1 MRHCGPRESQDLRQK
16 LRPRRQPLRTT
27 RNALHERRLTARWNL
42 PQPAQLYRSDRSR
55 RLEAQTS
62 LVVSCKRNLC
72 VRSWRLIP
80 SRHRSCSATLRPSPR
95 RKSVATCPAALGGMG
110 KPRAIKNS
118 AACFNHRCLHPPN
131 RAANISSRPRS
142 VFLLYRAAAP
152 CGQIPFLLGCAGPG
166 SGPELEP
173 RLVSTRDSHH
183 HRRRFGSAGRS
194 WNFGSADRCP
204 CRGQRP

>member
-16 LRPRRQPLRTT
+16 LRPRQPIQRASQSGG
-27 RNALHERRLTARWNL
+27 RARRLTARWNL

-118 AACFNHRCLHPPN
+118 VACFNHRCLHPPN
-131 RAANISSRPRS
+131 RTANTSSPPRS
-142 VFLLYRAAAP
+142 VIPLYRTAAP
-152 CGQIPFLLGCAGPG
+152 CGQIPLLLAGLG
-166 SGPELEP
+166 QVAARNWS
-173 RLVSTRDSHH
+173 LV
-183 HRRRFGSAGRS
+183 
-194 WNFGSADRCP
+194 
-204 CRGQRP
+204 

>member
-16 LRPRRQPLRTT
+16 LRPRQPIQRASQSGG
-27 RNALHERRLTARWNL
+27 RARRLTARWNL

-95 RKSVATCPAALGGMG
+95 RKSVATCPAALGRMG
-110 KPRAIKNS
+110 KPRAMKNS
-118 AACFNHRCLHPPN
+118 VGLLQPLSTSSAQPGCEHFFAASIGISTLSGRCPMWTNPPFYW
-131 RAANISSRPRS
+131 A
-142 VFLLYRAAAP
+142 VL
-152 CGQIPFLLGCAGPG
+152 GQ
-166 SGPELEP
+166 
-173 RLVSTRDSHH
+173 V
-183 HRRRFGSAGRS
+183 AGRNWS
-194 WNFGSADRCP
+194 LV
-204 CRGQRP
+204 